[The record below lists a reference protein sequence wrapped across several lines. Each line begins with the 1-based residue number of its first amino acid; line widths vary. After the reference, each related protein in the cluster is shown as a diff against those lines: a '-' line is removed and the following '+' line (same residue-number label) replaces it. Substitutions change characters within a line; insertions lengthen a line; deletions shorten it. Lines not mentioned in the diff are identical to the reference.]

1 MPLDA
6 PVINAARSAT
16 ILLLLDSFRRGPYL
30 ASALGVGSRY
40 GRGGGVNNMPPMLS
54 RRALAV
60 LACLLALTAIAP
72 AGCGGGSDGTTGS
85 SGPAESRPA
94 PSKSS
99 FPSAKGKSLSQVLEA
114 ADAPSNLVVSP
125 AALVFNKGENRYP
138 FGVFQRDRTQVP
150 DADVAL
156 YFAKVPSAKATKTGG
171 GFDSADS
178 TAAKKTEE
186 KALDE
191 PAVGPFPAKIESLE
205 TEPAF
210 RAQTT
215 TSDPNAATVV
225 YSTKVDFPSDG
236 DWLIAALIKK
246 EGELTATLLSS
257 AVVGANPKIPRV
269 GQKAPLIH
277 TPTPGDV
284 GNDLSKITTR
294 IPPDTQHEVDYAD
307 AYGKEPIV
315 LLFATPQFCES
326 RVCGPVV
333 DVAEQLKQLYGDKA
347 AFIHMEIYNDNDP
360 SKDVRPQVRAFHLPS
375 EPWLFAI
382 GRDGRIKDV
391 IEGAFG
397 VEELTRVVKG
407 LTAE

>member
-1 MPLDA
+1 
-6 PVINAARSAT
+6 
-16 ILLLLDSFRRGPYL
+16 
-30 ASALGVGSRY
+30 
-40 GRGGGVNNMPPMLS
+40 VNNMPPMLS

-60 LACLLALTAIAP
+60 LACLLVLGVVGLT
-72 AGCGGGSDGTTGS
+72 GCGGGSDATTGS
-85 SGPAESRPA
+85 AGSGESRPA
-94 PSKSS
+94 PPKNA
-99 FPSAKGKSLSQVLEA
+99 FPSGKGKSLSQVLEA
-114 ADAPSNLVVSP
+114 ADAPSSLVVSP
-125 AALVFNKGENRYP
+125 AALVFYKGENRYT
-138 FGVFQRDRTQVP
+138 FGVFERDRTQVP
-150 DADVAL
+150 DAEVAL
-156 YFAKVPSAKATKTGG
+156 YFAKVPPGKTTKASAGG
-171 GFDSADS
+171 NSAAES
-178 TAAKKTEE
+178 TSARNAEE

-191 PAVGPFPAKIESLE
+191 PAVGPFPAKIESLQ

-225 YSTKVDFPSDG
+225 YSTKVDFPSNG
-236 DWLIAALIKK
+236 EWRIAALIKK
-246 EGELTATLLSS
+246 DGELTASLLPS
-257 AVVGANPKIPRV
+257 AVVGEYSKIPQV

-277 TPTPGDV
+277 TPTPADV
-284 GNDLSKITTR
+284 GNDLSKLTTR

-315 LLFATPQFCES
+315 LLFATPQFCQS

-333 DVAEQLKQLYGDKA
+333 DVSEQLKQLYGDKA
-347 AFIHMEIYNDNDP
+347 AFIHMEIYDDNDP
-360 SKDVRPQVRAFHLPS
+360 NKPVRPQVQAFHLPS

-407 LTAE
+407 LSAE

>member
-1 MPLDA
+1 
-6 PVINAARSAT
+6 
-16 ILLLLDSFRRGPYL
+16 
-30 ASALGVGSRY
+30 
-40 GRGGGVNNMPPMLS
+40 MPPMLS

-60 LACLLALTAIAP
+60 LACLLALAVVGLT
-72 AGCGGGSDGTTGS
+72 GCGGGSDGTTGS
-85 SGPAESRPA
+85 SGSAESRPA
-94 PSKSS
+94 PPKSS
-99 FPSAKGKSLSQVLEA
+99 FPSADGKSLRQVLEA
-114 ADAPSNLVVSP
+114 ADAPSKLVVSP
-125 AALVFNKGENRYP
+125 AALVFYKGENRYT

-156 YFAKVPSAKATKTGG
+156 YFAKVPTPKGAKAGS
-171 GFDSADS
+171 GFDSQES
-178 TAAKKTEE
+178 TSAGKDEE

-191 PAVGPFPAKIESLE
+191 PAVGPFPAKIESLQ

-225 YSTKVDFPSDG
+225 YSTKVDFPSNG
-236 DWLIAALIKK
+236 QWQIAALIKK
-246 EGELTATLLSS
+246 DGETTASLLPS
-257 AVVGANPKIPRV
+257 AVVGEYSKIPRV

-277 TPTPGDV
+277 TPTPADV
-284 GNDLSKITTR
+284 GNDLSKLTTR

-307 AYGKEPIV
+307 VYGKEPIV
-315 LLFATPQFCES
+315 LLFATPQFCQS

-347 AFIHMEIYNDNDP
+347 AFIHMEIYDDNDP
-360 SKDVRPQVRAFHLPS
+360 NKPVRPQVKAFHLPS

>member
-1 MPLDA
+1 
-6 PVINAARSAT
+6 
-16 ILLLLDSFRRGPYL
+16 
-30 ASALGVGSRY
+30 
-40 GRGGGVNNMPPMLS
+40 MPPMLF

-60 LACLLALTAIAP
+60 LACLLALAAV
-72 AGCGGGSDGTTGS
+72 ALSGCGSGSDGATDS
-85 SGPAESRPA
+85 SGSGESRSAQPKGA
-94 PSKSS
+94 
-99 FPSAKGKSLSQVLEA
+99 FPSAKGKSLSQVLET
-114 ADAPSNLVVSP
+114 ADAPSTLVVSP
-125 AALVFNKGENRYP
+125 AAQVFNKGENRYP
-138 FGVFQRDRTQVP
+138 FGVFQRDRTQVS

-156 YFAKVPSAKATKTGG
+156 YFAKMPSGKAVNAGG
-171 GFDSADS
+171 GADSAVES
-178 TAAKKTEE
+178 TDARTAEE
-186 KALDE
+186 RALDE
-191 PAVGPFPAKIESLE
+191 PAVGPFPAKVESLQ

-225 YSTKVDFPSDG
+225 YSTKVDFPSNG
-236 DWLIAALIKK
+236 EWRIAALIKQDD
-246 EGELTATLLSS
+246 ELTSSLLPS
-257 AVVGANPKIPRV
+257 AVVGAYAKIPRV

-277 TPTPGDV
+277 TPIPADV

-315 LLFATPQFCES
+315 LLFATPQFCQS

-360 SKDVRPQVRAFHLPS
+360 SKDVRAQVKAFHLPT

>member
-1 MPLDA
+1 
-6 PVINAARSAT
+6 
-16 ILLLLDSFRRGPYL
+16 
-30 ASALGVGSRY
+30 
-40 GRGGGVNNMPPMLS
+40 MLS
-54 RRALAV
+54 RRALAA
-60 LACLLALTAIAP
+60 LACLLIAAAVALP
-72 AGCGGGSDGTTGS
+72 GCGGGSDSTTGS
-85 SGPAESRPA
+85 SGSAESRPA
-94 PSKSS
+94 PSKSA
-99 FPSAKGKSLSQVLEA
+99 FPSAKGKNLSQVLEA
-114 ADAPSNLVVSP
+114 ADAPSKLVVSP
-125 AALVFNKGENRYP
+125 AALVYYKGENRYT

-150 DADVAL
+150 DAEVAL
-156 YFAKVPSAKATKTGG
+156 YFAKVPSAKAGKKSG
-171 GFDSADS
+171 GFDSAAGS
-178 TAAKKTEE
+178 KSARNAEE

-191 PAVGPFPAKIESLE
+191 PAVGPFPAKIETLQ

-225 YSTKVDFPSDG
+225 YSTKVNFPSNG
-236 DWLIAALIKK
+236 EWRIAALIKK
-246 EGELTATLLSS
+246 DGETTASLLPS
-257 AVVGANPKIPRV
+257 ASVGTYTKIPRV

-277 TPTPGDV
+277 TPTPADV

-294 IPPDTQHEVDYAD
+294 VPPDTQHEVDYAD

-315 LLFATPQFCES
+315 LLFATPQFCQS

-360 SKDVRPQVRAFHLPS
+360 SKNVRPQVRAFHLPS